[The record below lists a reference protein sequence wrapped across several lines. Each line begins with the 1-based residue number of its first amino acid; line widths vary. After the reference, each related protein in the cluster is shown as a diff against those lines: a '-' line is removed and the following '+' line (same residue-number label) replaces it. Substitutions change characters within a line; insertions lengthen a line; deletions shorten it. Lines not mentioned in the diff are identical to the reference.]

1 MAGEGARTGR
11 MLILACSRR
20 KRLDEGLLPAID
32 RYDGPAFRVLRRFL
46 RERPAG
52 APDVLIL
59 SAKHGLIAHD
69 LPIARGLRGA
79 RR

>member
-1 MAGEGARTGR
+1 

-32 RYDGPAFRVLRRFL
+32 RYDGSAFRVLRRFL